1 MLKQVKIHEDVKKEL
16 DSLKYYENDSYSG
29 VIKRLIVENRSLKN
43 DKQQLFKI
51 LLNNHVP
58 ENDSEL
64 DSIIEYVYF
73 ILTIIKSDK
82 PDEEKLQV
90 LTDYLDSLIVEDPN
104 IVLNVIDY
112 VEGFFSSGVPEA
124 LVMFSNFVKSSI

>member
-51 LLNNHVP
+51 LLNDYVS
-58 ENDSEL
+58 EMDFEL
-64 DSIIEYVYF
+64 DSLIEYVYF
-73 ILTIIKSDK
+73 ILTVVKSDSS
-82 PDEEKLQV
+82 DEDNLQV
-90 LTDYLDSLIVEDPN
+90 LTSYMDSLIVEDPN
-104 IVLNVIDY
+104 IVLNIIDY
-112 VEGFFSSGVPEA
+112 VEGFFSSDVPEV
-124 LVMFSNFVKSSI
+124 LVMFSNFVKSSV

>member
-51 LLNNHVP
+51 LLNDHVP

-73 ILTIIKSDK
+73 ILTIIKSGK

-90 LTDYLDSLIVEDPN
+90 LTDYMDSLIVEDPN

-124 LVMFSNFVKSSI
+124 LVMFSNFVKSSV

>member
-51 LLNNHVP
+51 LLNDHVP

-64 DSIIEYVYF
+64 DSTIEYVYF
-73 ILTIIKSDK
+73 ILTIIKSGK

-90 LTDYLDSLIVEDPN
+90 LTDYMDSLIVEDPN

-124 LVMFSNFVKSSI
+124 LVMFSNFVKSSV

>member
-51 LLNNHVP
+51 LLNGHVP

-73 ILTIIKSDK
+73 ILTIIKSGK

-90 LTDYLDSLIVEDPN
+90 LTDYMDSLIVEDPN

-112 VEGFFSSGVPEA
+112 VEGFFSSCVPEA
-124 LVMFSNFVKSSI
+124 LVMFSNFVKSSV